1 MSLRHSSENLS
12 VCTICRENVDADAN
26 SLRTACG
33 HRFHKNCLVTWLKRS
48 SSCPQCR
55 AFCNGKDFGI
65 SQTPN
70 RGARTRSRAN
80 TSANNIII
88 PTATGNDHS
97 QTQHEVQSSN
107 QVLAGNTPNILTEAG
122 AGDFEGAVGG
132 TAGMDDTRIRH
143 IVSAVISARRASIFS
158 EIEDRVTRSIEDRI
172 ESVLT
177 NSLNRLNLNVQ
188 NNVPRSNNN
197 SSAHNNNANYEWPQ
211 DTNRLSDLQQNMS
224 FPNNSEL
231 RSSNSN
237 VSNAGRIASL
247 INNWDI
253 KFDGSPKLSVENF
266 IYRIESMVVDTL
278 SGNFNVLCENAQCI
292 FVNEAKDWY

>member
-107 QVLAGNTPNILTEAG
+107 QVLAGNTP
-122 AGDFEGAVGG
+122 
-132 TAGMDDTRIRH
+132 
-143 IVSAVISARRASIFS
+143 
-158 EIEDRVTRSIEDRI
+158 
-172 ESVLT
+172 
-177 NSLNRLNLNVQ
+177 
-188 NNVPRSNNN
+188 
-197 SSAHNNNANYEWPQ
+197 Q